1 MQNIKHISSRNL
13 AASTVAAALALSLG
27 AAHAQQAVPPQDQA
41 QQSMPRGPH
50 MGDQAPAMGQNRPG
64 MGQPGRHR
72 GKDGAQPMPE
82 LSLADAYDHVQA
94 AGYRDVRE
102 IELEKGRWEV
112 KALDAEGNPVKLYV
126 SGSSG
131 AIEYVKRKGD
141 GQRWPDRLSGSSSGA
156 RSPTQRQYGAGQQ
169 AVPHYDHAMRP
180 VANQALPG
188 TSAWGWHYYS
198 APAALRAVVIS
209 PAGDYYFSQGD
220 GLRWIHSAK
229 GRDAPV
235 SVVPVP
241 AVLWS

>member
-27 AAHAQQAVPPQDQA
+27 AAHAQQAVPPQGQA

-50 MGDQAPAMGQNRPG
+50 MGDQAAAMGQQRPG
-64 MGQPGRHR
+64 MGQSGRHR

-82 LSLADAYDHVQA
+82 LSLADAYDRVQA

-141 GQRWPDRLSGSSSGA
+141 GQRWRDHRPGSSSDA
-156 RSPTQRQYGAGQQ
+156 RSPVQPRYGVGKQ
-169 AVPHYDHAMRP
+169 VTPYYDHAMRP
-180 VANQALPG
+180 VANHALPG

-209 PAGDYYFSQGD
+209 PAGDYYYSQGD